1 MSTISVTLAS
11 TKLKIMDHDE
21 YKKYTMSR
29 NFDKSIA
36 IILNDSKSY
45 IKYENKESNKF
56 NIMNGVI
63 STYRVVLSESE
74 IQSRINDT
82 QTIELIDFIH
92 RYIPVIDIIILVV
105 NSKAIKESPAL
116 NHLSMLLAE
125 V

>member
-1 MSTISVTLAS
+1 MSAISVTLTS

-63 STYRVVLSESE
+63 STYRMVLSESE